1 LLLKTKRHC
10 IECMWSRKVKEW
22 FIAME
27 ENERIKSL
35 YVRDVLVLY
44 ALPLEI
50 LQHLEFKNRA
60 FSHDKGNR
68 SILKNKK

>member
-1 LLLKTKRHC
+1 
-10 IECMWSRKVKEW
+10 
-22 FIAME
+22 ME